1 MKKIFHILDGIIF
14 DSSWEL
20 AYYIYLR
27 DFGIPFEYHPNIE
40 IPYKIDEDDTK
51 FKIYHPDFKVY
62 DKLVEIKGTHL
73 AEGKD
78 KYKLQF
84 LDHLGVDVI
93 TGSDIKPFLK
103 YVADTYGK
111 GFLLQ
116 CQIHQRKNK

>member
-62 DKLVEIKGTHL
+62 DKLVEIKGTIDEFTDRIWQSLNEDNKVSLFVRFIDL
-73 AEGKD
+73 A
-78 KYKLQF
+78 
-84 LDHLGVDVI
+84 
-93 TGSDIKPFLK
+93 TGRFEERILN
-103 YVADTYGK
+103 
-111 GFLLQ
+111 
-116 CQIHQRKNK
+116 KNK